1 MATARYR
8 VIHDTHYP
16 YSHPVSLSEQMLH
29 LIPQPCAW
37 QDVHRL
43 DLAIAPEPSWQ
54 IEHADAF
61 GNPTRWL
68 AIYQPHDALHVRLD
82 MDVGVLPRAIPAL
95 ADSLPW
101 DALVDRL
108 AYHGPQAPLPADLAA
123 ARFCFE
129 SPHVSIKNELL
140 DYARDCFPPGRPLL
154 EATQALM
161 SQIHRDFIFDP
172 EATTVATPVLEV
184 LANRR
189 GVCQDFAHL
198 MISCLRTLR
207 LPARYMSGYILTH
220 PPPGQPRMIG
230 ADASH
235 AWVSV
240 YDPDSPHG
248 WVDFDPTNDLLP
260 NTAHVTLAWG
270 RDFSDVSPLR
280 GIILG
285 GGGHDPKVAVTM
297 LPLDEH
303 GDPLETLVDPHD
315 GDAVDTMPPGE
326 SGDDSA
332 DTA

>member
-1 MATARYR
+1 MVTARYR

-82 MDVGVLPRAIPAL
+82 MDVSVLPRAIPTL

-129 SPHVSIKNELL
+129 SPHVSIK
-140 DYARDCFPPGRPLL
+140 F
-154 EATQALM
+154 
-161 SQIHRDFIFDP
+161 
-172 EATTVATPVLEV
+172 
-184 LANRR
+184 
-189 GVCQDFAHL
+189 
-198 MISCLRTLR
+198 RT
-207 LPARYMSGYILTH
+207 I
-220 PPPGQPRMIG
+220 
-230 ADASH
+230 
-235 AWVSV
+235 
-240 YDPDSPHG
+240 
-248 WVDFDPTNDLLP
+248 
-260 NTAHVTLAWG
+260 
-270 RDFSDVSPLR
+270 
-280 GIILG
+280 
-285 GGGHDPKVAVTM
+285 
-297 LPLDEH
+297 
-303 GDPLETLVDPHD
+303 
-315 GDAVDTMPPGE
+315 
-326 SGDDSA
+326 
-332 DTA
+332 